1 MPNEMR
7 RAYLALL
14 IGVFFFSFSSIL
26 IRYSD
31 APAPAIA
38 AYRMLFA
45 ALILAPF
52 AFLVPRARKE
62 TLELK
67 RGDALFMAA
76 IGIVLAF
83 HFLFFVS
90 AVQMTSVASATILIN
105 AHPIFVAILAF
116 AALHEGSRWTTLG
129 AIIGV
134 LGILVISISDLGYG
148 TNSLGDMLAVAG
160 ALLEAVYIIMTR
172 FMRRKVGILTFV
184 FVVNSVCA
192 LTLIALCVAGGVPLW
207 PYSQNQLLVFLAM
220 AIIPAVLGYTLYNYS
235 MRWIIAPRVSVIQL
249 LEALFASIM
258 AAFLFAEYP
267 DALIYVGAALIFIGI
282 YLAVRSNKKQVTMSS
297 GGGST
302 PGPER

>member
-1 MPNEMR
+1 MR
-7 RAYLALL
+7 RAYLALF

-52 AFLVPRARKE
+52 AFIVPKARRE
-62 TLELK
+62 TLSLG
-67 RGDALFMAA
+67 RRDVAFLAA

-83 HFLFFVS
+83 HFLCFVS

-116 AALHEGSRWTTLG
+116 AALHEGSRWTTAG

-134 LGILVISISDLGYG
+134 LGILAISISDIGYG
-148 TNSLGDMLAVAG
+148 SNSLGDMLAIAG
-160 ALLEAVYIIMTR
+160 ALLEACYIIMTR
-172 FMRRKVGILTFV
+172 FMRHKIGIFTFV
-184 FVVNSVCA
+184 FVVNSICA
-192 LTLIALCVAGGVPLW
+192 LTLIGICVVGGVPLW
-207 PYSQNQLLVFLAM
+207 PYSQNELLIFLAM

-235 MRWIIAPRVSVIQL
+235 MRWVIAPRVSVIQL

-258 AAFLFAEYP
+258 AAFLFQEYP

-282 YLAVRSNKKQVTMSS
+282 YLAVRNNRKDLKRRSS
-297 GGGST
+297 GDT
-302 PGPER
+302 TQGP

>member
-1 MPNEMR
+1 
-7 RAYLALL
+7 
-14 IGVFFFSFSSIL
+14 
-26 IRYSD
+26 
-31 APAPAIA
+31 
-38 AYRMLFA
+38 
-45 ALILAPF
+45 
-52 AFLVPRARKE
+52 VPRARKE

>member
-1 MPNEMR
+1 MR
-7 RAYLALL
+7 RAYLALF

-52 AFLVPRARKE
+52 ALLVPKARKE
-62 TLELK
+62 TFALG
-67 RGDALFMAA
+67 RRDTLFMAA
-76 IGIVLAF
+76 IGVVLAF

-116 AALHEGSRWTTLG
+116 AALHEGSRWTTAG
-129 AIIGV
+129 AIVGV
-134 LGILVISISDLGYG
+134 LGILVISISDMGYG
-148 TNSLGDMLAVAG
+148 NNSLGDMLAVAG
-160 ALLEAVYIIMTR
+160 ALLEAAYIIMTR
-172 FMRRKVGILTFV
+172 FMRHKIGIFTFV

-192 LTLIALCVAGGVPLW
+192 LTLVGVCAVGGVPLW
-207 PYSQNQLLVFLAM
+207 PYPQSEFLIFLAM
-220 AIIPAVLGYTLYNYS
+220 AVVPAVLGYTLYNYS

-282 YLAVRSNKKQVTMSS
+282 YLAVRNNRKGVTKSS
-297 GGGST
+297 AGGTT